1 MMDDGIGYIEAPHF
15 PKYVWQSNGTAKQMV
30 WDTSSLSAFSSCPR
44 YYNYQNLLGYKSK
57 LYSSATG
64 FGSAVHEGF
73 EELDRGRFEGKSKDE
88 SIKNAIK
95 LILLE
100 FGEELLRTED
110 KARGLEATMRAIVW
124 RAEEFWED
132 TIKVATMPDGDP
144 ALEQRFEV
152 PFSVTGERL
161 SGRIDKVVE
170 LNNEL
175 YVVDTKTTKTGL
187 TSYYFANFTPNNQVY
202 AYLWAAKHI
211 LKLPVVGFI
220 VEAAQTGANFT
231 RFERAVF
238 KVNDEVIEEW
248 YIDAMHKID
257 LSNMY
262 ARDNYYPADF
272 TACANYGGCKFRDIC
287 NEAPSRR
294 ATVVE
299 ADFNREVHKDLRKED
314 NVVEFPTDELQ
325 IEVELE

>member
-1 MMDDGIGYIEAPHF
+1 
-15 PKYVWQSNGTAKQMV
+15 
-30 WDTSSLSAFSSCPR
+30 
-44 YYNYQNLLGYKSK
+44 
-57 LYSSATG
+57 
-64 FGSAVHEGF
+64 
-73 EELDRGRFEGKSKDE
+73 
-88 SIKNAIK
+88 
-95 LILLE
+95 
-100 FGEELLRTED
+100 
-110 KARGLEATMRAIVW
+110 
-124 RAEEFWED
+124 
-132 TIKVATMPDGDP
+132 MPDGDP
-144 ALEQRFEV
+144 ALGQRFEV
-152 PFSVTGERL
+152 PFAKTGERL

-248 YIDAMHKID
+248 YIDAMHKVD

-299 ADFNREVHKDLRKED
+299 ADFNREVHKDLRKD
-314 NVVEFPTDELQ
+314 HRLSIDRT
-325 IEVELE
+325 I

>member
-1 MMDDGIGYIEAPHF
+1 MSNDL
-15 PKYVWQSNGTAKQMV
+15 KY
-30 WDTSSLSAFSSCPR
+30 
-44 YYNYQNLLGYKSK
+44 
-57 LYSSATG
+57 
-64 FGSAVHEGF
+64 
-73 EELDRGRFEGKSKDE
+73 
-88 SIKNAIK
+88 
-95 LILLE
+95 
-100 FGEELLRTED
+100 
-110 KARGLEATMRAIVW
+110 
-124 RAEEFWED
+124 
-132 TIKVATMPDGDP
+132 
-144 ALEQRFEV
+144 
-152 PFSVTGERL
+152 PFAQTGERL

-262 ARDNYYPADF
+262 AKGIIIILLTLLLVLTMVAV
-272 TACANYGGCKFRDIC
+272 
-287 NEAPSRR
+287 S
-294 ATVVE
+294 
-299 ADFNREVHKDLRKED
+299 
-314 NVVEFPTDELQ
+314 
-325 IEVELE
+325 LETYVMKHHHAEQL

>member
-1 MMDDGIGYIEAPHF
+1 
-15 PKYVWQSNGTAKQMV
+15 
-30 WDTSSLSAFSSCPR
+30 
-44 YYNYQNLLGYKSK
+44 
-57 LYSSATG
+57 
-64 FGSAVHEGF
+64 
-73 EELDRGRFEGKSKDE
+73 
-88 SIKNAIK
+88 
-95 LILLE
+95 
-100 FGEELLRTED
+100 
-110 KARGLEATMRAIVW
+110 MRAIVW

-132 TIKVATMPDGDP
+132 NIKVATMPDGDP

-170 LNNEL
+170 LDNEL

-220 VEAAQTGANFT
+220 VEAAQTGVNFT

-238 KVNDEVIEEW
+238 KVNDEVIQEW
-248 YIDAMHKID
+248 YIDSMHKID

-262 ARDNYYPADF
+262 AKDNYYPADF
-272 TACANYGGCKFRDIC
+272 TACSNYGGCKFREVC

-294 ATVVE
+294 HIVVE
-299 ADFNREVHKDLRKED
+299 SDFDREVHKDLRKED
-314 NVVEFPTDELQ
+314 NVVALPTNELE